1 MITINELQQQILDLQ
16 DAVADLEGP
25 LLKAAKTSEL
35 QLKKMELEVRLL
47 ELKEA
52 SDPTELQ
59 LKKMELEV
67 RLLELKEASDPIE
80 LRKKEADA
88 SLAETKAAS
97 EKAAAESAK
106 QIPWDA
112 LKIAAG
118 CAIVGLLGSL
128 VRI

>member
-1 MITINELQQQILDLQ
+1 MISINELQMQIQDLQ

-25 LLKAAKTSEL
+25 LLKAAKTSEI

-47 ELKEA
+47 ELKESA
-52 SDPTELQ
+52 
-59 LKKMELEV
+59 
-67 RLLELKEASDPIE
+67 DPIE

-88 SLAETKAAS
+88 CLAETKAAS
-97 EKAAAESAK
+97 EKAAAESVK

-118 CAIVGLLGSL
+118 CLVVGLLGSL

>member
-1 MITINELQQQILDLQ
+1 MISINELQQQILDLQ

-25 LLKAAKTSEL
+25 LLRAAKT
-35 QLKKMELEVRLL
+35 
-47 ELKEA
+47 
-52 SDPTELQ
+52 TELQ

-80 LRKKEADA
+80 LRKKEADT
-88 SLAETKAAS
+88 SLAETKAAA

-118 CAIVGLLGSL
+118 CLVVGLLGSL